1 MFNITTKEIWI
12 ENDSVIGMLQKEVS
26 KFIDY
31 KSPLIGELRLKLMI
45 KNKNVGVDIEFAS
58 IYIHKIFNDYMN
70 PEYVDHYDITSG
82 SYIINK
88 SIISKIEERNLLNE
102 ISDIEYRLTNKLS
115 NLEFLK
121 FYAMNN
127 YTTNIRYLY
136 NDGKF
141 TKSKLPDLTLEKY
154 ELLENTSEWASNV
167 LDNMIEKPKMY
178 PALPDDKN
186 LNLDFCKYITSE
198 IYKNFNISELKSLRD
213 VVSNITGL
221 QILFRKLCL
230 NYKSDDYINILEF
243 DQIKV
248 VLRIIDMMKSYMNLH
263 KLNKYIKYKYV
274 ITETGPKTIIK
285 KRSA

>member
-1 MFNITTKEIWI
+1 MFNTATKEIWI

-31 KSPLIGELRLKLMI
+31 KSPLIGELRLKLMTR
-45 KNKNVGVDIEFAS
+45 NKNVGVDIEFAS

-70 PEYVDHYDITSG
+70 PEYVDHYDIISG

-102 ISDIEYRLTNKLS
+102 ISDIEYRLTHKLS

-127 YTTNIRYLY
+127 YTTNRRYLY

-141 TKSKLPDLTLEKY
+141 TKSKLPDLTLDKY
-154 ELLENTSEWASNV
+154 ELLESTSEWASNV
-167 LDNMIEKPKMY
+167 LDDMIRKPKMY

-221 QILFRKLCL
+221 QILFGKLCL
-230 NYKSDDYINILEF
+230 NNKSDDCINILEF

-248 VLRIIDMMKSYMNLH
+248 VLRIIDIMKSYMNLH
-263 KLNKYIKYKYV
+263 KLNKYIKHKYI

>member
-1 MFNITTKEIWI
+1 MFNTTTKEIWI

-70 PEYVDHYDITSG
+70 PEYVDHYDIISG

-102 ISDIEYRLTNKLS
+102 ISDIEYRLTHKLS

-127 YTTNIRYLY
+127 YTTSRRYLY

-141 TKSKLPDLTLEKY
+141 NISKLPDLTLEKY
-154 ELLENTSEWASNV
+154 ELLESTSEWASNV
-167 LDNMIEKPKMY
+167 LDDMIRKPKMY

-230 NYKSDDYINILEF
+230 NNKSDDCINILEF

-248 VLRIIDMMKSYMNLH
+248 VLRIIDIMKSYMNLH
-263 KLNKYIKYKYV
+263 KLNKYIKHKYI
-274 ITETGPKTIIK
+274 ITETGPKTIRK

>member
-1 MFNITTKEIWI
+1 MFDTTTKEIWI
-12 ENDSVIGMLQKEVS
+12 ENNSVIGMLQKEVS
-26 KFIDY
+26 KFINY

-70 PEYVDHYDITSG
+70 PEYVDHYDINSG

-88 SIISKIEERNLLNE
+88 SIISKIKERNLLNE
-102 ISDIEYRLTNKLS
+102 ISDIEYRLTHKLS

-127 YTTNIRYLY
+127 YTTNRRYLY

-141 TKSKLPDLTLEKY
+141 SKSKLPDLTLEKY
-154 ELLENTSEWASNV
+154 ELLESTSEWASNV
-167 LDNMIEKPKMY
+167 LDDMIRKPKMY

-221 QILFRKLCL
+221 QILFGKLCL
-230 NYKSDDYINILEF
+230 NNKSDDCINILEF

-248 VLRIIDMMKSYMNLH
+248 VLRIIDIMKSYMNLH
-263 KLNKYIKYKYV
+263 KLNKYIRYKYI

>member
-1 MFNITTKEIWI
+1 MFNTATKEIWI

-45 KNKNVGVDIEFAS
+45 KNKNVGVDIEFAN

-70 PEYVDHYDITSG
+70 PEYVDHYDIISG

-88 SIISKIEERNLLNE
+88 SIISKIKERNLLNE
-102 ISDIEYRLTNKLS
+102 ISDIEYRLTHKLS

-127 YTTNIRYLY
+127 YTTNRRYLY

-154 ELLENTSEWASNV
+154 ELLESTSEWASNV
-167 LDNMIEKPKMY
+167 LDDMIRKPKMY

-198 IYKNFNISELKSLRD
+198 IYKNFNISELKSLRY

-221 QILFRKLCL
+221 QILFGKLCL
-230 NYKSDDYINILEF
+230 NNKSDDCINILEF

-248 VLRIIDMMKSYMNLH
+248 VLRIIDIMKSYMNLH
-263 KLNKYIKYKYV
+263 KLNKYIKHKYI

>member
-1 MFNITTKEIWI
+1 MFNTATKEIWI

-102 ISDIEYRLTNKLS
+102 ISDIEYRLTHKLS

-127 YTTNIRYLY
+127 YTTNRRYLY

-141 TKSKLPDLTLEKY
+141 TKSKLPDFTSEKY
-154 ELLENTSEWASNV
+154 ELLESTSEWASNV
-167 LDNMIEKPKMY
+167 LDDMIIKPKMY

-230 NYKSDDYINILEF
+230 NNKSDDCINILEF
-243 DQIKV
+243 EQIKV

-263 KLNKYIKYKYV
+263 KLNKYIKYKYI

>member
-1 MFNITTKEIWI
+1 MFNTATKEIWI
-12 ENDSVIGMLQKEVS
+12 ENNSVMGMLQKEVS

-31 KSPLIGELRLKLMI
+31 KSPLIGELRLKLMTR
-45 KNKNVGVDIEFAS
+45 NKNVGVDIEFAS

-70 PEYVDHYDITSG
+70 PEYVDHYDIISG

-102 ISDIEYRLTNKLS
+102 ISDIEYRLTHKLS

-127 YTTNIRYLY
+127 YTTNRRYLY

-141 TKSKLPDLTLEKY
+141 SKSKLPDLTLEKY
-154 ELLENTSEWASNV
+154 ELLESTSEWASNV
-167 LDNMIEKPKMY
+167 LDDMIRKPKMY

-221 QILFRKLCL
+221 QILFGKLCL
-230 NYKSDDYINILEF
+230 NNKSDDCINILEF

-248 VLRIIDMMKSYMNLH
+248 VLRIIDIMKSYMNLH
-263 KLNKYIKYKYV
+263 KLNKYIKHKYI
-274 ITETGPKTIIK
+274 ITETGPKTIRK

>member
-1 MFNITTKEIWI
+1 MFNTATKEIWI

-102 ISDIEYRLTNKLS
+102 ISDIEYRLTHKLS

-127 YTTNIRYLY
+127 YTTNRRYLY

-221 QILFRKLCL
+221 QILFRKLYL
-230 NYKSDDYINILEF
+230 NNKSDDCINILEF

-263 KLNKYIKYKYV
+263 KLNKYIKHKYI

>member
-1 MFNITTKEIWI
+1 MFDTTTKEIWI
-12 ENDSVIGMLQKEVS
+12 ENNSVIGMLQKEVS
-26 KFIDY
+26 KFINY

-70 PEYVDHYDITSG
+70 PEYVDHYDIISG

-102 ISDIEYRLTNKLS
+102 ISDIEYRLTHKLS

-127 YTTNIRYLY
+127 YTTNRRYLY

-141 TKSKLPDLTLEKY
+141 SKSKLPDLTLEKY
-154 ELLENTSEWASNV
+154 ELLESTSEWASNV
-167 LDNMIEKPKMY
+167 LDDMIRKPKMY
-178 PALPDDKN
+178 PTLPDDKN

-221 QILFRKLCL
+221 QILFGKLCL
-230 NYKSDDYINILEF
+230 NNKSDDCINILEF

-248 VLRIIDMMKSYMNLH
+248 VLRIIDIMKSYMNLH
-263 KLNKYIKYKYV
+263 KLNKYIRYKYI

>member
-1 MFNITTKEIWI
+1 MFNTATKEIWI

-45 KNKNVGVDIEFAS
+45 KNKNVGVDIEFAN

-70 PEYVDHYDITSG
+70 PEYVDHYDIISG

-88 SIISKIEERNLLNE
+88 SIISKIKERNLLNE
-102 ISDIEYRLTNKLS
+102 ISDIEYRLTHKLS

-127 YTTNIRYLY
+127 YTTNRRYLY

-154 ELLENTSEWASNV
+154 ELLESTSEWASNV
-167 LDNMIEKPKMY
+167 LDDMIRKPKMY

-230 NYKSDDYINILEF
+230 NNKSDDCINILEF

-248 VLRIIDMMKSYMNLH
+248 VLRIIDIMKSYMNLH
-263 KLNKYIKYKYV
+263 KLNKYIKHKYI
-274 ITETGPKTIIK
+274 ITETGQKQL
-285 KRSA
+285 

>member
-127 YTTNIRYLY
+127 YTTNRRYLY

-178 PALPDDKN
+178 SALPDDKN